1 MDLGGRWCAAVAD
14 DELRRRLP
22 DDALDDSG
30 WEQVELPGQ
39 WRLTPAFA
47 DSDGPLLYR
56 RRFEAP
62 TPAPGRRWWLVL
74 EGVFYQSDVWL
85 DGAYLGETEG
95 YFAPHAFEVTS
106 ALAERGEH
114 LLAVE
119 VACQPQTDR
128 RRKRNLTGVF
138 QHWDCL
144 AASWNPGG
152 IWAPVRL
159 VETGPVRLA
168 DLRVGC
174 ADASPERATLDL
186 DVRLDAPG
194 PTEAT
199 IRTRLTRSSPP
210 GTGAGGGFESVRVDR
225 LSSGENRVRWRSG
238 VEGPELWWP
247 HALGGQPLYDLQVS
261 VEVAG
266 EPSDT
271 ARRVTGLRQ
280 VRMNRFVT
288 TVNGERLFLKG
299 ANLGPTGPAL
309 SAVRAETA
317 AGDVTLARQAGLDL
331 LRVHGHIGHPAVY
344 EAADQAGMLLWQDL
358 PLQWGYGNVRRQALR
373 QAARAV
379 DVLGHH
385 PSIAL
390 WCAHNEPFALDLP
403 PGGRVPPLEAARFV
417 GGQLLPGWNKTFLDP
432 SVRRTLERVDAS
444 RPAVSHSGV
453 LPHPAWGTDS
463 HLYYGWYVG
472 EADQLPRRIARWPAI
487 ARFVSEFGAQAV
499 PPSDDFVGSGRW
511 PELDW
516 ERLAKDH
523 ALQRHV
529 FDRRVPP
536 AAYGTYEQWREATQ
550 EYQARLVRRYV
561 ETLRRLAYRPTG
573 GFCVFLLADAAP
585 AVSWSLLDHRR
596 EPKPAFAALS
606 EACAAVTVMADWPA
620 ERYRPGDR
628 LRLAV
633 HAVSDLRRAVT
644 GAEVRAR
651 VSWPGGQRRWRWGGD
666 LPPDSCVRVGRIE
679 LTLPDDTLPGALRV
693 ELDLE
698 APGTP
703 PVRTGY
709 DSEVAVGPNPGRRRS
724 LRKTHS

>member
-1 MDLGGRWCAAVAD
+1 MDLGGSWLAAPAD
-14 DELRRRLP
+14 GELLRRLP
-22 DDALDDSG
+22 EVDLDDSG
-30 WEQVELPGQ
+30 WEPVDVPGQ

-56 RRFEAP
+56 RHFDAPAPAP
-62 TPAPGRRWWLVL
+62 TRRSWLVL

-95 YFAPHAFEVTS
+95 YFAPHAFEVTEH
-106 ALAERGEH
+106 LAARSEH

-119 VACQPQTDR
+119 VTCHPQTDR

-144 AASWNPGG
+144 ARSWNPGG
-152 IWAPVRL
+152 IWAPVAI

-168 DLRVGC
+168 NLRVAC
-174 ADASPERATLDL
+174 RDASPEQATLDL
-186 DVRLDAPG
+186 DARLDAPG
-194 PTEAT
+194 PTAAT
-199 IRTRLTRSSPP
+199 IRTRLHPRESI
-210 GTGAGGGFESVRVDR
+210 AGEDGIESVRVDQ
-225 LSSGENRVRWRSG
+225 LSAGDNRVHWR
-238 VEGPELWWP
+238 VTVTRPELWWP
-247 HALGGQPLYDLQVS
+247 HALGDQALYHL
-261 VEVAG
+261 EVTVRAAG
-266 EPSDT
+266 ATSDT

-288 TVNGERLFLKG
+288 TINGERLFLKG
-299 ANLGPTGPAL
+299 ANLGPTGAAL
-309 SAVRAETA
+309 SAVRPETA
-317 AGDVTLARQAGLDL
+317 AGDVDLARQAGLDL

-344 EAADQAGMLLWQDL
+344 EAADRAGMLLWQDL
-358 PLQWGYGNVRRQALR
+358 PLQWGYGNVRRQALQ

-385 PSIAL
+385 PSLAL

-403 PGGRVPPLEAARFV
+403 PGGRVPPAEAVRFL
-417 GGQLLPGWNKTFLDP
+417 GGQLLPTWNKTFLDP
-432 SVRRTLERVDAS
+432 SIRRTLERVDGS

-472 EADQLPRRIARWPAI
+472 EARQLPGRIARWPAV
-487 ARFVSEFGAQAV
+487 ARFVSEFGAQAL
-499 PPSDDFVGSGRW
+499 PPSDDFVGAERW
-511 PELDW
+511 PDLDW
-516 ERLAKDH
+516 DRLGRDH

-529 FDRRVPP
+529 FDRHVPP
-536 AAYGTYEQWREATQ
+536 GAYSSYEQWRGATQ
-550 EYQARLVRRYV
+550 RYQAELVRRYV

-573 GFCVFLLADAAP
+573 GFCVFLLADAEP

-596 EPKPAFAALS
+596 QPKPAFDALVA
-606 EACAAVTVMADWPA
+606 ACAPVTVMADWPE

-628 LRLAV
+628 LRLAL

-651 VSWPGGQRRWRWGGD
+651 VSWPGGQRRWRWRGD
-666 LPPDSCVRVGRIE
+666 LAPDSCVRVGRISF
-679 LTLPDDTLPGALRV
+679 TLPGDARPGPLRV

-698 APGTP
+698 RPDADSLQ
-703 PVRTGY
+703 VAY
-709 DSEVAVGPNPGRRRS
+709 DSEVVVGPIPGRRRS
-724 LRKTHS
+724 LRKTTS

>member
-1 MDLGGRWCAAVAD
+1 MDLGGRWLAAVAD

-22 DDALDDSG
+22 EVDLDDSV
-30 WEQVELPGQ
+30 WEAVEVPGQ

-62 TPAPGRRWWLVL
+62 EPGTGRRSWLLL

-85 DGAYLGETEG
+85 DGDYLGETEG
-95 YFAPHAFEVTS
+95 YFAPHVFEVTDH
-106 ALAERGEH
+106 LAARREH

-119 VACQPQTDR
+119 VACHPQTDR

-144 AASWNPGG
+144 PASWNPGG

-168 DLRVGC
+168 NLRVAC
-174 ADASPERATLDL
+174 REASPERATLEL

-194 PTEAT
+194 PTAAT
-199 IRTRLTRSSPP
+199 IRTRLYRSDGP
-210 GTGAGGGFESVRVDR
+210 GDDGVESVRVDQ
-225 LSSGENRVRWRSG
+225 LSAGENRVRWR
-238 VEGPELWWP
+238 VTTEAPHLWWP
-247 HALGGQPLYDLQVS
+247 HALGGQPLYDL
-261 VEVAG
+261 EVTVGAAG
-266 EPSDT
+266 ATSDT

-280 VRMNRFVT
+280 VRMDRFVT
-288 TVNGERLFLKG
+288 AINGERLFLKG
-299 ANLGPTGPAL
+299 ANLGPTGAAL
-309 SAVRAETA
+309 SAVRADTA

-344 EAADQAGMLLWQDL
+344 EAADRAGVLLWQDL
-358 PLQWGYGNVRRQALR
+358 PLQWGYGNVRRQALQ

-385 PSIAL
+385 PSL
-390 WCAHNEPFALDLP
+390 VVWCAHNEPFALDLP
-403 PGGRVPPLEAARFV
+403 PGGRVPPAEAVRFL
-417 GGQLLPGWNKTFLDP
+417 GGQLLPSWNKTFLDP
-432 SVRRTLERVDAS
+432 SIRRTLERVDSS

-472 EADQLPRRIARWPAI
+472 DARQLPGRLARWPAI
-487 ARFVSEFGAQAV
+487 ARFVSEFGAQAL
-499 PPSDDFVGSGRW
+499 PPTDDFVDAGRW
-511 PELDW
+511 PDLDW
-516 ERLAKDH
+516 DRLGRDH

-529 FDRRVPP
+529 FDRHVPP
-536 AAYGTYEQWREATQ
+536 GDYPTYEQWREATQ
-550 EYQARLVRRYV
+550 AYQARLVRRYV

-596 EPKPAFAALS
+596 QPKPAFAALVA
-606 EACAAVTVMADWPA
+606 ACAPVTVLADWPA
-620 ERYRPGDR
+620 ERYRPGER
-628 LRLAV
+628 LRLAL

-651 VSWPGGQRRWRWGGD
+651 VSWPGGQRLWRWGGD
-666 LPPDSCVRVGRIE
+666 LAPDACVRIGRIE
-679 LTLPDDTLPGALRV
+679 LTLPTDARPGPLRV
-693 ELDLE
+693 ELDLQF
-698 APGTP
+698 PGGD
-703 PVRTGY
+703 PVRAVY
-709 DSEVAVGPNPGRRRS
+709 DSEVVVGPSSDRRRS
-724 LRKTHS
+724 LGKPSF